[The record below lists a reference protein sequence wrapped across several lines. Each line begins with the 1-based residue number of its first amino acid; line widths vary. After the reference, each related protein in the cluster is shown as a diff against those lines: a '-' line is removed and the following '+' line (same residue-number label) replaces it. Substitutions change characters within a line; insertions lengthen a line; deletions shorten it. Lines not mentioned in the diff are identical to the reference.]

1 MSDFQN
7 TCNLE
12 RKEDL
17 IIQMVDFIELP
28 GLGNFLSAFHTLCFG
43 LDSTNTRYAYYQ
55 NYNVEVSIHMKE
67 LSTEP
72 EGPVEVTVNLMH
84 KKKIY
89 ASKKFT
95 ISKESVPNFMKNYS
109 GERSFMWEEQISQ
122 DASTNIKDT
131 IGVGIDKLFYSRDQ
145 PNVWRGRQVPN
156 RTGNVRVQNITPVS
170 GTYDIE
176 KRAYIVY
183 ENAKTVLKSLR
194 KYGGRKKEELAGN
207 VEIYFSKDS
216 ALMRG
221 TNPNGSLRSVGVGP
235 VGSTRS
241 KEEIH
246 SPLDE
251 DEIVGICLDYES
263 INSKFLGTRGIWPR
277 LLNSLNSVT
286 NSSGIPH
293 NGPGIIGEPFT
304 WPITIGVSNHGNAF
318 IEINGT
324 TVYLGTE
331 TVQVNIPDDLD
342 FSQVKPKK
350 VNKKKKEVAKVKPAT
365 NILLELTEAQEP
377 YRDAIRVWAKAHR
390 IECDRTGK
398 TYSKDIKKWFTSY
411 MMERARA
418 GKPVPP
424 DQVEIYNQVK

>member
-17 IIQMVDFIELP
+17 LIQMVDFIELP
-28 GLGNFLSAFHTLCFG
+28 GLGNFLSAFHALCFG
-43 LDSTNTRYAYYQ
+43 LDSTNNRYAYYQ
-55 NYNVEVSIHMKE
+55 NYNVEISIHMKE

-109 GERSFMWEEQISQ
+109 GERSFRWEGQISQ

-131 IGVGIDKLFYSRDQ
+131 IGVGIDTLFYSRDQ
-145 PNVWRGRQVPN
+145 PNAWRGGRPN
-156 RTGNVRVQNITPVS
+156 TTGNVRVQSITPVS

-183 ENAKTVLKSLR
+183 ENIKTALKSLR

-246 SPLDE
+246 SSLDK

-263 INSKFLGTRGIWPR
+263 INSTFLGTRGVWR
-277 LLNSLNSVT
+277 SLSIN
-286 NSSGIPH
+286 NQMP
-293 NGPGIIGEPFT
+293 E
-304 WPITIGVSNHGNAF
+304 PITIGVSNHGNAF

-324 TVYLGTE
+324 TMYLGTE

-350 VNKKKKEVAKVKPAT
+350 VNNKKKEVAKVKPAT